1 MRAAISLLVSSLVFG
16 SLAFNCE
23 AVQTRFS
30 LLLMAQSDSQS
41 SPLVHQSFNIADNS
55 KPSPNQPQKPN
66 PHRGSGRRGL
76 DGYLGNV
83 GSVI

>member
-23 AVQTRFS
+23 AVQTDFS
-30 LLLMAQSDSQS
+30 VLSRLKSDY
-41 SPLVHQSFNIADNS
+41 QSFTLGETKFNLADNS
-55 KPSPNQPQKPN
+55 KPSPNQPETPN

-76 DGYLGNV
+76 EG
-83 GSVI
+83 

>member
-30 LLLMAQSDSQS
+30 TLSKLKSDYQPS
-41 SPLVHQSFNIADNS
+41 SLTTQSFTFGETKFNLADNS
-55 KPSPNQPQKPN
+55 KPSPNDPQTPN
-66 PHRGSGRRGL
+66 PHRGSGRRSL
-76 DGYLGNV
+76 DG
-83 GSVI
+83 

>member
-30 LLLMAQSDSQS
+30 AQSMAKSDYQL
-41 SPLVHQSFNIADNS
+41 SPLVNPQFNLADNS
-55 KPSPNQPQKPN
+55 KSSPNQPEKPN

-76 DGYLGNV
+76 DG
-83 GSVI
+83 